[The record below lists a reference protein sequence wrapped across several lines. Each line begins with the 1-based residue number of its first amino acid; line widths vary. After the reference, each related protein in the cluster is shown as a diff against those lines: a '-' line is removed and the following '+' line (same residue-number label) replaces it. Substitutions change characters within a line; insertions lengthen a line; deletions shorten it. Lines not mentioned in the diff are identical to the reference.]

1 MNKIY
6 YKCLSYCNSSVIGI
20 KDVSLYYEL
29 NEYTYPVIPRS
40 KLFVFD
46 TLENARKSY
55 LGDKIFECEV
65 LGTPESPEYIAD
77 IYQVRNFWRTYIDK
91 ESPLYMAMCEL
102 PPKGTL
108 LVDAVKITKLISE
121 VEYD

>member
-1 MNKIY
+1 MTKIY
-6 YKCLSYCNSSVIGI
+6 YKCLSHCNSSVIGL
-20 KDVSLYYEL
+20 DNVSLYYEL
-29 NEYTYPVIPRS
+29 NEWTYPVIPRS
-40 KLFVFD
+40 RLFVFD
-46 TLENARKSY
+46 TLESARTSY

-65 LGTPESPEYIAD
+65 LGIPERPEYIAD
-77 IYQVRNFWRTYIDK
+77 IYQVINFWRAYIDK
-91 ESPLYMAMCEL
+91 ESPLYMSICNI